1 MRKILIYLSVIFT
14 PLAHAELTDFK
25 VATWNLQGSSAQTE
39 SKWNI
44 NVRQLISG
52 AGAVNIL
59 AIQEAGSPPSTAQDT
74 GRVITAG
81 VPVRE
86 LTWNLS
92 TNSRPQT
99 VFIYFASLDIF
110 AGRVNLAIV
119 SDRRADDVII
129 LPAIRSTGRPLLGVR
144 FGNDAFFT
152 THALASRN
160 NDAADLVGEVFDF
173 FRTSRDPVRQAT
185 NWMVL
190 GDFNRSPSSLEA
202 DLPPPVRIH
211 TQIFSPDAPTQ
222 SSGGTLD
229 YAITGNSVA
238 FIPPNLRSSILYG
251 NRRTQ
256 ASSDHFPVG
265 VFFNSR

>member
-1 MRKILIYLSVIFT
+1 MLFA
-14 PLAHAELTDFK
+14 PLVHADLGDFK

-39 SKWNI
+39 NKWNI

-59 AIQEAGSPPSTAQDT
+59 AVQEAGSPPVTAQDT

-86 LTWNLS
+86 FTWNLS

-99 VFIYFASLDIF
+99 VFIYFASLDVF
-110 AGRVNLAIV
+110 AGRVNMAIV
-119 SDRRADDVII
+119 SDRRADDVIVI
-129 LPAIRSTGRPLLGVR
+129 PAVRDTGRPLLGVR
-144 FGNDAFFT
+144 FANDAFFT

-160 NDAADLVGEVFDF
+160 NDAADLVEEVFDF
-173 FRTSRDPVRQAT
+173 FRTSRDPIMQAV
-185 NWMVL
+185 NWMIM

-202 DLPPPVRIH
+202 ELPVSVRSN
-211 TQIFSPDAPTQ
+211 TRIFSPEAPTQ

-229 YAITGNSVA
+229 YAITGNSIA
-238 FIPPNLRSSILYG
+238 FLPPNLRASVLYG